1 MTVQTEQIA
10 AALTQRTAPAPAPV
24 NEQVLTG
31 WAQVLGHGIVDADE
45 RRP

>member
-1 MTVQTEQIA
+1 MTVQTEQTT
-10 AALTQRTAPAPAPV
+10 AALTQPTTPQPAPV
-24 NEQVLTG
+24 NEQALTG

>member
-1 MTVQTEQIA
+1 MTVQTEQTA
-10 AALTQRTAPAPAPV
+10 AAFTQRTTPRAAPV
-24 NEQVLTG
+24 NEQALTG